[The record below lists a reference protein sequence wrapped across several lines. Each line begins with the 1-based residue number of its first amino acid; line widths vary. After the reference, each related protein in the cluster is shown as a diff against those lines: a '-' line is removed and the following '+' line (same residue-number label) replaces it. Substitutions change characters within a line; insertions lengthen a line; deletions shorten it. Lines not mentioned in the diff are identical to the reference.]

1 LWRWHRFSA
10 SAIAVVTPVSK
21 ALIADLSSA
30 PRLSAAMGVFWNNLG
45 YRRSAADN
53 PGYSSSAWVGP
64 RFFDTLTLVT
74 VAVTLGVVLLV
85 RGQKSPRPPLPST
98 RRKTVLNWMGPNGCE
113 LSGEQCVRLLVI
125 EDEDRLSGILKS
137 KLGDVGFTVDVAGS
151 AADATAALEL
161 INYDAAVLDLGLP
174 DGDGLAVLA
183 VARRLGKALPILI
196 LTARDAV
203 EDRVA
208 GLNAGAD
215 DYLTK
220 PFAMTEL
227 IARIKALLRR
237 PGGVLGLTLEAGN
250 VRLDTV
256 GLELTVAGAPV
267 RLSRRE
273 LAILEQMM
281 RRFGRSVPK
290 TVLEEKLYGIDEEPD
305 SNPIP
310 VHVHHLRRQLEAANA
325 SLTIHTIRGVGYIL
339 AETKA

>member
-1 LWRWHRFSA
+1 
-10 SAIAVVTPVSK
+10 
-21 ALIADLSSA
+21 
-30 PRLSAAMGVFWNNLG
+30 
-45 YRRSAADN
+45 
-53 PGYSSSAWVGP
+53 
-64 RFFDTLTLVT
+64 
-74 VAVTLGVVLLV
+74 
-85 RGQKSPRPPLPST
+85 
-98 RRKTVLNWMGPNGCE
+98 
-113 LSGEQCVRLLVI
+113 VRLLVV

-137 KLGDVGFTVDVAGS
+137 KLGEIGFTVDVAGS
-151 AADATAALEL
+151 AADAGAALEL
-161 INYDAAVLDLGLP
+161 IHYDAAILDLGLP

-183 VARRLGKALPILI
+183 AARRVGSALPILI

-220 PFAMTEL
+220 PFAMAEL

-237 PGGVLGLTLEAGN
+237 PGGVLGMTLEAGN

-256 GLELTVAGAPV
+256 GRELTVGATPV

-273 LAILEQMM
+273 LAVLEQMM
-281 RRFGRSVPK
+281 RRLGRIVPK
-290 TVLEEKLYGIDEEPD
+290 AVLEEKLYGIDEEPD

-310 VHVHHLRRQLEAANA
+310 VHVHHLRRQLEAAGA
-325 SLTIHTIRGVGYIL
+325 SLIIHTIRGVGYIL

>member
-1 LWRWHRFSA
+1 
-10 SAIAVVTPVSK
+10 
-21 ALIADLSSA
+21 
-30 PRLSAAMGVFWNNLG
+30 
-45 YRRSAADN
+45 
-53 PGYSSSAWVGP
+53 
-64 RFFDTLTLVT
+64 
-74 VAVTLGVVLLV
+74 
-85 RGQKSPRPPLPST
+85 
-98 RRKTVLNWMGPNGCE
+98 
-113 LSGEQCVRLLVI
+113 VRLLVI

-137 KLGDVGFTVDVAGS
+137 RLGDVGFTVDIAGS
-151 AADATAALEL
+151 AADASAALEL

-183 VARRLGKALPILI
+183 AARQVGKALPILI

-227 IARIKALLRR
+227 VARIKALLRR
-237 PGGVLGLTLEAGN
+237 PGGVLGMTLEAGD

-256 GLELTVAGAPV
+256 GRELTVGGSLV
-267 RLSRRE
+267 RVSRRE

-281 RRFGRSVPK
+281 RRFGRIVPK
-290 TVLEEKLYGIDEEPD
+290 AVLEEKLYGIDEEPD

-310 VHVHHLRRQLEAANA
+310 VHVHHLRRQLETAGAKVA
-325 SLTIHTIRGVGYIL
+325 IHTIRGVGYIL
-339 AETKA
+339 ADTTTP